1 MLTSALNLRPT
12 VLLALIRSCWK
23 DTGWATC
30 DLSSHSILTW
40 LGPPWCL
47 CFSTAFSC
55 QLPCQR
61 HLINTQLPN
70 NSHSDSEHTPGA
82 AAPACR
88 PGRGGSCT
96 SGPGRRSTP
105 PALVSGL
112 VATKPGLRNF
122 RAFTEPTWWDS
133 RHPLL
138 QPHRQSQLEMSSKI
152 LAEILPLV
160 PLKGTKLTI

>member
-70 NSHSDSEHTPGA
+70 NSHSDSEHTSGA

-88 PGRGGSCT
+88 PGRVGSCT
-96 SGPGRRSTP
+96 SGPGHRSTP
-105 PALVSGL
+105 PALTGVRAGSYQTWIKKLQGL
-112 VATKPGLRNF
+112 HRTHSVVL
-122 RAFTEPTWWDS
+122 DS
-133 RHPLL
+133 RHPAPPTP
-138 QPHRQSQLEMSSKI
+138 QAKS
-152 LAEILPLV
+152 A
-160 PLKGTKLTI
+160 